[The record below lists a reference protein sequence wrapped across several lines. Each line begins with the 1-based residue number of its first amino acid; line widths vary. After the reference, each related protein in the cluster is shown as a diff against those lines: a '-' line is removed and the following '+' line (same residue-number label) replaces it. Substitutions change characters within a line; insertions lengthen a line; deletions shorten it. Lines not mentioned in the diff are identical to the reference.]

1 MSKKKMTAE
10 EGAAQASQ
18 VDLPG
23 VPDRALQQRLVQLEA
38 ELKSERARARDMEL
52 ELARVRNSGE
62 LKMTNL
68 GQLLLE
74 ALAEETGNGR
84 FNNPALEHLNNQDQ
98 ARCWLHDPNCARAPD
113 LDHFGA
119 RMELCSSCDAF
130 KRTTPDSYTRLGE
143 LVNAV
148 LFQLD
153 RKHEQYKSAQEQL
166 IQSEKL
172 AGLGELAA
180 GLAHEINTPT
190 GIILARLDV
199 MELDAANM
207 PQTLREDLQ
216 VIRRHADRL
225 RRITSSLTSFARRH
239 KIEKRPVMLQ
249 ELLRELLDITE
260 RLVEKGNVTVSSRMP
275 AEAMQV
281 FGDGTLIQQ
290 VFMNLIINAR
300 DAMPDGGHL
309 DITGW
314 IEGGECVL
322 EFRDSGT
329 GIDEE
334 TIKRIFD
341 PFFTTKDTR
350 GTGLGLSVSYG
361 IMKDHGGR
369 IEVESEVGVG
379 TVFRL
384 FLPYYETTMIGA
396 TA

>member
-1 MSKKKMTAE
+1 MPRKKTTPSPVEPQSNGSDQSLRVA
-10 EGAAQASQ
+10 
-18 VDLPG
+18 
-23 VPDRALQQRLVQLEA
+23 RLEA
-38 ELKSERARARDMEL
+38 ELKSERARVREMEL
-52 ELARVRNSGE
+52 ELARMRNNSDLRMSDLGE
-62 LKMTNL
+62 L
-68 GQLLLE
+68 LLQ
-74 ALAEETGNGR
+74 ALTQETTSGR
-84 FNNPALEHLNNQDQ
+84 FANPALEHLLNPDQ
-98 ARCWLHDPNCARAPD
+98 ARCWLHDPNCARAPELEAFGERID
-113 LDHFGA
+113 LCHA
-119 RMELCSSCDAF
+119 CEAF
-130 KRTTPDSYTRLGE
+130 KRCAPDPYTRLGE

-153 RKHEQYKSAQEQL
+153 RKHEQYRSAQEQL

-199 MELDAANM
+199 MELDSVNM
-207 PQTLREDLQ
+207 PDELREDLT

-249 ELLRELLDITE
+249 ELLQELLEITE
-260 RLVEKGNVTVSSRMP
+260 RLVQKGNVTLSTHMP
-275 AEAMQV
+275 AEAMMV

-300 DAMPDGGHL
+300 DAMPEGGQL

-314 IEGGECVL
+314 IEDGNCVL

-329 GIDEE
+329 GMDEA
-334 TIKRIFD
+334 TMKRIFD
-341 PFFTTKDTR
+341 PFFSTKDTR

-361 IMKDHGGR
+361 IMKDHGGH
-369 IEVESEVGVG
+369 IEVESELGVG

-384 FLPYYETTMIGA
+384 VLPYYDSNLIGA
-396 TA
+396 ATS